1 MKFCKRSDLF
11 MKRLVYILMIV
22 CLMIPCMAYAE
33 ELTSDVFAAAPEEL
47 IQEPVDEALVL
58 PEGDDLLLLPSVD
71 VDGPEPYRELVL
83 LQPTNLSG
91 EAIDVNTV
99 RLSWD
104 AVAFTTQYDVYR
116 KLLGEAEYTRIAT
129 TPANKRTYDDTSVTP
144 GQVAY
149 YRVQALNVSYNGEE
163 SVVTYS
169 PQSNTLPFVTLE
181 APVLADPR
189 GLDDNNVRLNWQT
202 VAGATTY
209 EVELAQ
215 VDGGTFALARE
226 GLTGALCNVSGLDPA
241 KSYYFRVR
249 AVRTFSSGEKF
260 YSAYSNIGCG
270 IPLQRPVLTITGNDG
285 NAVLSWTETP
295 GAVGYVIYRK
305 VGAEGSYS
313 KLTITDAVTSYVDS
327 GLTPGEVCYYFVYAM
342 TPSGSYNCFSL
353 SSFTRYFTIVDAVE
367 ITGVTNVG
375 YLQQQ
380 VIWEKI
386 PSGANKVEVYR
397 ASAEDGPFEKVD
409 AYADVKAVVTGLED
423 GKTYFYKIRG
433 VREFSNGDV
442 SYGPWSAV
450 VSLAE
455 EGSLVITDVFAVN
468 ETWQE
473 ISGEDISGG
482 YVGDVFGWSATVSG
496 GSGKYDFRYLL
507 ADLDSEGYYVLKDY
521 DGVYIE
527 GEENQTEI
535 ADFFALTLTDVMID
549 LVTKQGYAMQIEVM
563 DSEKNTGVYT
573 ACAATL
579 AEMNLVAAKPV
590 TKMINVTL
598 RAGETYEMVHGIVPA
613 AGDKV
618 IMDASNPT
626 GAVSISG
633 NTVNAQS
640 NGYCTVLITPERY
653 VNDVLIAYNFTVGYA
668 KLSVN
673 SVTPSVTETNYHNP
687 LTWTF
692 NFSGGRSAYRVN
704 TRVYCGDIL
713 MADNTVT
720 EKNTGSTTVSFQPT
734 TAGEY
739 FLEVN
744 VTSADGQTATKR
756 SAVTAVEAYDP
767 VKVSAA
773 AQLVGTGNEILW
785 NIAYTGNST
794 VVSQKYTVYHDGL
807 IVATAAGVNESVFS
821 YTPSKTGSY
830 FLQVVVEEES
840 GTVIDAASETV
851 TVVPGED
858 LASGNGVVTGNRVA
872 LREKPN
878 TSANVILRVEKGES
892 VYVIRREGS
901 NWYYVSYNGKV
912 GYMYASLIKLAAAE

>member
-1 MKFCKRSDLF
+1 
-11 MKRLVYILMIV
+11 MKRLVYILLIV
-22 CLMIPCMAYAE
+22 CLLIPCMAYAE
-33 ELTSDVFAAAPEEL
+33 EMTNDIFADAPEEL
-47 IQEPVDEALVL
+47 FQEPLDEDIVL
-58 PEGDDLLLLPSVD
+58 PEGDDLLMIPSVD

-91 EAIDVNTV
+91 ETVDVNTI

-129 TPANKRTYDDTSVTP
+129 TPANQRTYEDTSVTP

-149 YRVQALNVSYNGEE
+149 YRVQALNVSYNGDD

-169 PQSNTLPFVTLE
+169 PQSNSLPFITLE

-189 GLDDNNVRLNWQT
+189 GLDDSNVRLNWQT

-209 EVELAQ
+209 EVEIAQ
-215 VDGGTFALARE
+215 AGGGTFSLARE
-226 GLTGALCNVSGLDPA
+226 GLTGALCNVSGLSSA
-241 KSYYFRVR
+241 KSYFFRVR

-260 YSAYSNIGCG
+260 FSAYSNVGCG
-270 IPLQRPVLTITGNDG
+270 IPLQRPVLTVTGSSG

-305 VGAEGSYS
+305 VGTEGGYS
-313 KLTITDAVTSYVDS
+313 KLTITEAVTSYVDS
-327 GLTPGEVCYYFVYAM
+327 GLTAGTVYYYFVYAM
-342 TPSGSYNCFSL
+342 TPSGAYNCFSL
-353 SSFTRYFTIVDAVE
+353 SSFTKYFTLIDSVE

-380 VIWEKI
+380 VAWNKI
-386 PSGANKVEVYR
+386 PTGANKVEVYR
-397 ASAEDGPFEKVD
+397 APSEEGPFEKVD
-409 AYADVKAVVTGLED
+409 AYEDVKAVVTGLEE
-423 GKTYFYKIRG
+423 GKTYFYKVRG

-442 SYGPWSAV
+442 AYGPWSAV

-455 EGSLVITDVFAVN
+455 EGSLIISGVYATN

-473 ISGEDISGG
+473 ISGEDISAG

-507 ADLDSEGYYVLKDY
+507 KDLDSEGYYVLKDY
-521 DGVYIE
+521 DGVYLE
-527 GEENQTEI
+527 AEENQTEI
-535 ADFFALTLTDVMID
+535 TDFFALTLTDVMID
-549 LVTKQGYAMQIEVM
+549 LVTKQGYAMQIEVT
-563 DSEKNTGVYT
+563 DSEKNTGVYS
-573 ACAATL
+573 ASSATL
-579 AEMNLVAAKPV
+579 AEMNLVAAKPA
-590 TKMINVTL
+590 TKMVNVTL
-598 RAGETYEMVHGIVPA
+598 RAGETYEMEHGIVPA
-613 AGDKV
+613 AGDSV

-626 GAVSISG
+626 DAVSISG
-633 NTVNAQS
+633 NTVNALS
-640 NGYCTVLITPERY
+640 NGYCTVLITPQRFI
-653 VNDVLIAYNFTVGYA
+653 NDVLIAYNFTVGYA

-673 SVTPSVTETNYHNP
+673 SVTPSVTETNYHNT

-692 NFSGGRSAYRVN
+692 NFSGGRSTYRVN

-720 EKNTGSTTVSFQPT
+720 EKNTGSTTVNFQPT
-734 TAGEY
+734 TPGEY
-739 FLEVN
+739 FLEVT
-744 VTSADGQTATKR
+744 VTSRDGQTATKR

-773 AQLVGTGNEILW
+773 AQLVGTGTEIIW
-785 NIAYTGNST
+785 NISYTGTST

-807 IVATAAGVNESVFS
+807 IVATATGVNESVFT
-821 YTPSKTGSY
+821 YTPDKTGSY

-851 TVVPGED
+851 TVVPGGE

-892 VYVIRREGS
+892 VYVIRKEGS

-912 GYMYASLIKLAAAE
+912 GYMYASLIKLAD